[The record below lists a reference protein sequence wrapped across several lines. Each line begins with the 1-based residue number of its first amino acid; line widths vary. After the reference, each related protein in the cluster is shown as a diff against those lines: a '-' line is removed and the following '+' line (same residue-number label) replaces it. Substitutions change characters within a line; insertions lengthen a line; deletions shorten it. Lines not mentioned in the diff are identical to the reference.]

1 MSLEILEE
9 HVNPMLGRREARLLV
24 HHEGQGTPDR
34 ITVRKLASEHFKANF
49 ESVFVRSISTRTG
62 GSSAICR
69 VEVYEKK
76 ENAEKFVPA
85 YLKNRNLPKAQRVS
99 RKKRAEDAA
108 PAAPA
113 AAAPKPSAAPPKP
126 AAEKPAEKKAE
137 PPKGAKSTEKK
148 ESATPAAPKDAKP
161 AAKPEPKA
169 KPK

>member
-1 MSLEILEE
+1 LSFEILEE
-9 HVNPMLGRREARLLV
+9 HVNLMLGRREARLLV
-24 HHEGQGTPDR
+24 HHDGKGTPDR
-34 ITVRKLASEHFKANF
+34 ITVRKLASEHFKTNF

-69 VEVYEKK
+69 VEVYENK

-113 AAAPKPSAAPPKP
+113 ATAPKP
-126 AAEKPAEKKAE
+126 AAEKPVEKKAE
-137 PPKGAKSTEKK
+137 PPKAAKPPEKK
-148 ESATPAAPKDAKP
+148 GPATPAAPKDAKP
-161 AAKPEPKA
+161 VAKPEQKS
-169 KPK
+169 KPKQ